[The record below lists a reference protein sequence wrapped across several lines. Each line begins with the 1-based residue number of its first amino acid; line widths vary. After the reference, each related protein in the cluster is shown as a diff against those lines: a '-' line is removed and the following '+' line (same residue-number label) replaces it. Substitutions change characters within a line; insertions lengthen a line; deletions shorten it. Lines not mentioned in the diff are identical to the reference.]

1 MFDVVLERIG
11 TVIVSVA
18 GVVMFV
24 LMIVLLPFAF
34 VFMLILESVIQALD
48 FILSRMSS
56 DEYDKERWKGSER

>member
-1 MFDVVLERIG
+1 MF
-11 TVIVSVA
+11 
-18 GVVMFV
+18 VVM
-24 LMIVLLPFAF
+24 IALLPFAF

>member
-1 MFDVVLERIG
+1 MFDVILERIG

-24 LMIVLLPFAF
+24 VMIALLPF

-56 DEYDKERWKGSER
+56 DEYDKERWKGSTW

>member
-1 MFDVVLERIG
+1 MFDVILERIG

-24 LMIVLLPFAF
+24 VMVALLPFAL

-56 DEYDKERWKGSER
+56 DEYDKEQWKGSER